1 MFQAMVIRVFSFL
14 QFLKIASILFQCL
27 VSTHTGRITTLG
39 VKISL
44 NKCGDLYCCVYYLWQ
59 ATEKILQL

>member
-14 QFLKIASILFQCL
+14 QFLKIASISFQCL

-39 VKISL
+39 VRLELISL
-44 NKCGDLYCCVYYLWQ
+44 RK
-59 ATEKILQL
+59 